1 MSAVK
6 QRVRMGKQVER
17 DEKSLRGSAQPD
29 HSCRPPMLKRTK
41 RNEVEL
47 AIDDYTGILT
57 AISTIEDVKK
67 HASTLALDQMVML
80 ELEIAK

>member
-1 MSAVK
+1 MAVASSIIVAGLLMS
-6 QRVRMGKQVER
+6 
-17 DEKSLRGSAQPD
+17 
-29 HSCRPPMLKRTK
+29 KRTK

-80 ELEIAK
+80 ELENGKGKARVND

>member
-1 MSAVK
+1 MS
-6 QRVRMGKQVER
+6 
-17 DEKSLRGSAQPD
+17 
-29 HSCRPPMLKRTK
+29 KRTK

-80 ELEIAK
+80 ELKMAK